1 MILIDPIALR
11 VRAVEPLARTLKRII
26 FEAADGGLLPSPLP
40 GAHLP
45 IALPASEAL
54 LRNAYSLTGPPGDRS
69 RYEIVVRRTERSRGG
84 SAFIHEVLKPG
95 DVLEAVR
102 PNSLFP
108 LQNRAR
114 KHLLIAG
121 GIGIT
126 PFLSFLPVL
135 AQRRERFEFHLFA
148 RRDEIPVFQALLA
161 AHAGHNIHIHAARD
175 AMSIPGLLALQPL
188 GTHVYT
194 CGPASLMD
202 GVRETALALGWPK
215 GRIHVESFGA
225 IGGTPFRV
233 RLARSGG
240 EIAVGES
247 ESMLEALERAG
258 APIRSLCRGGACG
271 ECMTRVLAGTPEH
284 RDHFLSEAEKADGM
298 LVMPCVSRALTPT
311 LTLDL

>member
-1 MILIDPIALR
+1 MILIDPITLR

-26 FEAADGGLLPSPLP
+26 LEAADGGLLPSPLP

-45 IALPASEAL
+45 IMLPAAAAS
-54 LRNAYSLTGPPGDRS
+54 LRNSYSLTGSIEDRS

-84 SAFIHEVLKPG
+84 SAFIHEMLKEG
-95 DVLEAVR
+95 DVLDAVR

-108 LQNRAR
+108 LQTRAR

-121 GIGIT
+121 GVGVT

-135 AQRRERFEFHLFA
+135 EQRRERFEFHLFVRA
-148 RRDEIPVFQALLA
+148 DEVAVFETLLA
-161 AHAGHNIHIHAARD
+161 AHASHNIHIHPARD
-175 AMSIPGLLALQPL
+175 ALSIAELLARQPL

-194 CGPASLMD
+194 CGPSSLMD

-215 GRIHVESFGA
+215 GRIHLESFGA
-225 IGGTPFRV
+225 TGGRPFNV
-233 RLARSGG
+233 QLARTGL
-240 EIAVGES
+240 EVAVGEA

-258 APIRSLCRGGACG
+258 APTRSLCRGGACG
-271 ECMTRVLAGTPEH
+271 ECLTRVLAGTPEH
-284 RDHFLSEAEKADGM
+284 RDHFLSDAEKAEGG
-298 LVMPCVSRALTPT
+298 LVMPCVSRALTPS

>member
-1 MILIDPIALR
+1 MILIDPITLR
-11 VRAVEPLARTLKRII
+11 VRAVEPLADTLKRII

-54 LRNAYSLTGPPGDRS
+54 LRNAYSLTGPLGDRS

-84 SAFIHEVLKPG
+84 SAFIHEMLKPG
-95 DVLEAVR
+95 DVIEAVR
-102 PNSLFP
+102 PHSLFP

-135 AQRRERFEFHLFA
+135 EQRRERFEFHLFA
-148 RRDEIPVFQALLA
+148 RGHEIPVFQALLA
-161 AHAGHNIHIHAARD
+161 AHASHNVHVHGARD
-175 AMSIPGLLALQPL
+175 ALSIAELLARQPL

-194 CGPASLMD
+194 CGPVSLMD
-202 GVRETALALGWPK
+202 GVRDTALALGWPK
-215 GRIHVESFGA
+215 GRIHLESFGA
-225 IGGTPFRV
+225 TGGAPFKV
-233 RLARSGG
+233 QLARTGI
-240 EIAVGES
+240 EIAVGE
-247 ESMLEALERAG
+247 EDSMLQALERAG

-271 ECMTRVLAGTPEH
+271 ECLTRVLAGTPEH
-284 RDHFLSEAEKADGM
+284 RDHFLSEAEKAEGT